1 MISEN
6 LFKAIYSKATAA
18 GNFNT
23 AIGGRFYLSEAPK
36 VVTFPY
42 AVYHLISNVPDN
54 YFGIE
59 MHHSS
64 RIQINLYD
72 DDNSAAAGITDAFQ
86 YCTELFDDCTL
97 TVTGDTFVH
106 MEREL
111 DFLNRDIEAGIWQYI
126 IQYHILTVD

>member
-6 LFKAIYSKATAA
+6 LFKAIYTKATTA

-23 AIGGRFYLSEAPK
+23 DIGGRFYLSEAPK
-36 VVTFPY
+36 GVSFPY
-42 AVYHLISNVPDN
+42 AVYHLISNVPDR
-54 YFGIE
+54 YFDE
-59 MHHSS
+59 NHYSA
-64 RIQINLYD
+64 RIQINLFD
-72 DDNSAAAGITDAFQ
+72 DDNSAATGITDAFQ

-97 TVTGDTFVH
+97 AITGDDFVH

-126 IQYHILTVD
+126 LQYHIYAVD